1 VSFGSPSETVN
12 SVMEWLNSLF
22 GLRIP
27 LLPLS
32 GWPEFFRNLWRKFVA
47 GPLPDP
53 KQPLP
58 WRIDVEG
65 NFEGL
70 LPEGNT
76 LSVNATI
83 LVEAKDFGSPD
94 RKSQRKGKRI

>member
-32 GWPEFFRNLWRKFVA
+32 GWLQLIRNLWRMA
-47 GPLPDP
+47 ISGSLPDP

-58 WRIDVEG
+58 WRIPVEG

-76 LSVNATI
+76 LYVNAAI
-83 LVEAKDFGSPD
+83 LVTARDFGSPD
-94 RKSQRKGKRI
+94 SKI

>member
-1 VSFGSPSETVN
+1 VSFSSPSETVN

-22 GLRIP
+22 ELRIP

-32 GWPEFFRNLWRKFVA
+32 GWLQFIRNLWRMTISES
-47 GPLPDP
+47 LPDP

-58 WRIDVEG
+58 WRIPIDG

-70 LPEGNT
+70 LPEGSP
-76 LSVNATI
+76 LYVNAAI
-83 LVEAKDFGSPD
+83 LVTERNFG
-94 RKSQRKGKRI
+94 KSDQSK